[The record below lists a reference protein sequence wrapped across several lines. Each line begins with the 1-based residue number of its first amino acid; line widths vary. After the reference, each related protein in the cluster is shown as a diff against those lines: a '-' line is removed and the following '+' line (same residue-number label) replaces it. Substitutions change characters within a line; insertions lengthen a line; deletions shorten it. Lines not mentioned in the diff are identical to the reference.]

1 MILSLFSSLIN
12 STRKRMAAVFGHD
25 PLIEKLRHSFPDD
38 TFSAE
43 KTDHIE
49 LSIDDDSI
57 RIFLPRVSRLHTA
70 HVESQPCSCREMS
83 KRSVSIVLRD
93 ESACQLI
100 DADSKGSVAGAGSPV
115 ANRSTGTSTSYQG
128 PVLAASSFQAESLA
142 RTQSSM
148 EEQANPSHVTRCDG
162 QECQRETSTKSEV
175 ESVRSSFLERLFLNN
190 QVGLISCCSATWF
203 SSPRLRG
210 PFYGPITAASL
221 LNLRDR
227 GSKPSLCILQT

>member
-25 PLIEKLRHSFPDD
+25 PLIERLRHSFPDD

-100 DADSKGSVAGAGSPV
+100 DADSKDRLLV
-115 ANRSTGTSTSYQG
+115 QG
-128 PVLAASSFQAESLA
+128 HLWPTA
-142 RTQSSM
+142 RRVHRHLIRGQSSRR
-148 EEQANPSHVTRCDG
+148 QASKLSH
-162 QECQRETSTKSEV
+162 
-175 ESVRSSFLERLFLNN
+175 
-190 QVGLISCCSATWF
+190 
-203 SSPRLRG
+203 
-210 PFYGPITAASL
+210 
-221 LNLRDR
+221 
-227 GSKPSLCILQT
+227 